1 MTRAITAATESPTAL
16 HSGRGSS
23 PNRRSRLACSG
34 DVILIQFR
42 RETSNASYGICL
54 KHTHTRQANHM
65 SLFILVF
72 YTRLSSPPSGAPQHP
87 SGVRGVRQRGPRGL
101 DPPAGGSSHALHHLE
116 GAARRGFPVLRGRR
130 RLAGTTTDFHSI
142 YEIRRLI
149 LKCWLSKKTF

>member
-65 SLFILVF
+65 SLFILF
-72 YTRLSSPPSGAPQHP
+72 YTQISSPRPQERHNIPLEYEVSGSEVRVAWIPLQEGRHTLSIIWRGQHVVGSP
-87 SGVRGVRQRGPRGL
+87 YSVVVDDSQVRLQ
-101 DPPAGGSSHALHHLE
+101 
-116 GAARRGFPVLRGRR
+116 
-130 RLAGTTTDFHSI
+130 
-142 YEIRRLI
+142 
-149 LKCWLSKKTF
+149 TFIPYMR

>member
-54 KHTHTRQANHM
+54 KHTHTPSQPHEP
-65 SLFILVF
+65 I
-72 YTRLSSPPSGAPQHP
+72 YTRLLHASLLPALRSATTSLWSTRCPAARSAWPGSPCRRVVTRSPSSG
-87 SGVRGVRQRGPRGL
+87 
-101 DPPAGGSSHALHHLE
+101 GGSTSWVPRTPWSSTT
-116 GAARRGFPVLRGRR
+116 RRYDY
-130 RLAGTTTDFHSI
+130 RLSFHI
-142 YEIRRLI
+142 
-149 LKCWLSKKTF
+149 